1 VRLGEETTGLGG
13 VVPYGHVRVMLVQA
27 RLGTVAAKL
36 EALGWGCGVLVGGFE
51 GAVAVV
57 PFGHVRTK
65 PAVAWAVLI
74 PEGMVYGEDGVAP
87 FGRVQEKPEDLM
99 IGTGMNG
106 GGWHDSGHIDS
117 QQINVRPDLRFI
129 GHPPRIRR
137 LLPSHPDEYAAVCE
151 AYHDHEETLLH
162 DQWERMRL
170 LATITIQPHVKGKV
184 TPERLLPF
192 PWDSSGLGHGN
203 NRAETKKTSP
213 RPVSKEEDKKRF
225 EALMKR
231 MKL

>member
-1 VRLGEETTGLGG
+1 MIRLPALFSADCAF
-13 VVPYGHVRVMLVQA
+13 VVVQIKL
-27 RLGTVAAKL
+27 RAKKATDHRQRACL
-36 EALGWGCGVLVGGFE
+36 
-51 GAVAVV
+51 
-57 PFGHVRTK
+57 
-65 PAVAWAVLI
+65 
-74 PEGMVYGEDGVAP
+74 
-87 FGRVQEKPEDLM
+87 
-99 IGTGMNG
+99 
-106 GGWHDSGHIDS
+106 
-117 QQINVRPDLRFI
+117 RPL

-137 LLPSHPDEYAAVCE
+137 LLPSNADEFAAVCE

-203 NRAETKKTSP
+203 HRAETKKTSP
-213 RPVSKEEDKKRF
+213 RPVSKEEDRKRF

-231 MKL
+231 IG